1 MTYPRPHSR
10 QDPWIVVT
18 EINPRGRV
26 HGSSSEVDPP
36 LQATTIGHLGEVD
49 VSLQV
54 DLVVDL
60 TEDADF
66 VVHEESEEEVGE
78 FEEGSD
84 SATEDSTESE

>member
-1 MTYPRPHSR
+1 MCASITVCYIGEEMKTVSL
-10 QDPWIVVT
+10 Q
-18 EINPRGRV
+18 
-26 HGSSSEVDPP
+26 VDLVSLEEMKTVSP
-36 LQATTIGHLGEVD
+36 LQATTVGHLGEVD